1 MPISLEEFSDVF
13 ACIWEGLSMGRYRD
27 RLQIIADILDV
38 VKDGARKTH
47 VMYQANLSFAL
58 LRKYLVEV
66 LDAGLVSVDSEDYYK
81 VTRRGQEFLD
91 RFHEYSERCDQIE
104 EQLNHVNDE
113 KNMLESLI
121 RNDLRTRSKEQMQK
135 KKTA

>member
-1 MPISLEEFSDVF
+1 
-13 ACIWEGLSMGRYRD
+13 MGRYRD
-27 RLQIIADILDV
+27 RLQIIADILAV

-81 VTRRGQEFLD
+81 VTRRGQDFLD
-91 RFHEYSERCDQIE
+91 KFHQYTKRCDQIE

-113 KNMLESLI
+113 KNMLENLI
-121 RNDLRTRSKEQMQK
+121 VDNLKRRSKGRMQK
-135 KKTA
+135 KKNA